1 MLADDHGVDGITSD
15 VAFAFSSV
23 NAASTGNQ
31 SGPDGGAKPIIDGN
45 GNGNGTGTG
54 STTTPTTGGRLAETG
69 ADAAT
74 SWALGGAGIALA
86 MGAGPG
92 RRRRP
97 PPRSG
102 EAP

>member
-45 GNGNGTGTG
+45 GTGTG
-54 STTTPTTGGRLAETG
+54 STTTPTTGGRLAENG

-74 SWALGGAGIALA
+74 SWALGGAGIALG
-86 MGAGPG
+86 MGAGSG